1 MSSQRR
7 HSHRSRGASTQL
19 TYPCWRRCVTQLS
32 LLLLIEAAIQVLHLG
47 SVVHSA
53 TKVGSLATEVTSAHG
68 RATTAT
74 TAHSH
79 IATTADSTHVL
90 PLDNFGGHA
99 TLVFSSMV
107 TTILSRWSVTVP
119 AMARRAAV
127 EASSALALHVL
138 MVVSA
143 TTHAPLAVG
152 RVLVTLSFVIVRSWA
167 TATASS
173 SVVARTTIATKVAF
187 AVEVTAEVV
196 VAATG
201 SAHAAAVASATLA
214 VVATARSFIATSATA
229 GAIEAATTTAGAVEA
244 TSAAAGA
251 VKATTASRLP
261 CVERWVLDGITMAAT
276 AGSIAV
282 MAATS
287 VVHTS
292 SSLVVRLVVAAIVG
306 ALAPAALTEV

>member
-1 MSSQRR
+1 MSPQRR

-79 IATTADSTHVL
+79 IATTTDSTHVL
-90 PLDNFGGHA
+90 PLENFGGDA
-99 TLVFSSMV
+99 TLVFSSMI

-152 RVLVTLSFVIVRSWA
+152 RVLVTLSVVIVRSWA

-214 VVATARSFIATSATA
+214 VVATSATA
-229 GAIEAATTTAGAVEA
+229 GAIEAATTTAGAVKA

-261 CVERWVLDGITMAAT
+261 GVERWVLDGITMAAT

-292 SSLVVRLVVAAIVG
+292 SSLVVRLVVAAIVR
-306 ALAPAALTEV
+306 ALAPAALT